1 MAKYIP
7 PEQMTIQQIQS
18 EIDQAFQQW
27 NDIASNGCQDPIW
40 PDGTNMN
47 IVRNHIIFWYMLL
60 GEKHGVNAQM
70 SLWGDPAMEVRTRP
84 VPPEVSD
91 YYMVAGCEYS
101 DRLADRYASALVC
114 GERGAYR
121 A

>member
-18 EIDQAFQQW
+18 EIDLAFQQW
-27 NDIASNGCQDPIW
+27 NNIACNGCQDPIW

-60 GEKHGVNAQM
+60 DEKRSADAQM
-70 SLWGDPAMEVRTRP
+70 SFWNRATTEVSDRP

-101 DRLADRYASALVC
+101 DRLADRYASALVW